1 MYLIPLSCDVTTRVA
16 ALRLYCLTDAF
27 MDKPP
32 SNKVSLAY
40 QNTYGQLVSFFRKRL
55 DNASDATD
63 LSQDVFT
70 LWLKRAKQTP
80 VEHSRAFL
88 FKIAHRVL
96 IDHWR
101 AAGKQRMALAESH
114 EQDLSVQEVAPAEGE
129 PQYLLEQQQRLNRL
143 EEALDSLTPRRRE
156 AFLMHRFDGLSQIEV
171 AERMGISISMV
182 EKHIACALLHC
193 KRYVAEQESE
203 QHDE

>member
-1 MYLIPLSCDVTTRVA
+1 
-16 ALRLYCLTDAF
+16 

-101 AAGKQRMALAESH
+101 AAGKQRMALAQSH
-114 EQDLSVQEVAPAEGE
+114 EDDEAEQEMAPSGAD
-129 PQYLLEQQQRLNRL
+129 PQHVLEQQQRLSRL
-143 EEALDSLTPRRRE
+143 EQALNSLSPRRRE

-171 AERMGISISMV
+171 AERMGISVSMV
-182 EKHIACALLHC
+182 EKHIAGALLHC
-193 KRYVAEQESE
+193 KRYVAEQGSE

>member
-1 MYLIPLSCDVTTRVA
+1 
-16 ALRLYCLTDAF
+16 

-32 SNKVSLAY
+32 SNRVSLAY
-40 QNTYGQLVSFFRKRL
+40 QATYGQLVSFFRKRL
-55 DNASDATD
+55 DNASDAKD

-70 LWLKRAKQTP
+70 LWLKRARQTP

-101 AAGKQRMALAESH
+101 ATGKQRLLLSENH
-114 EQDLSVQEVAPAEGE
+114 EDSLDRQDIAPAETE
-129 PQYLLEQQQRLNRL
+129 PQRLFEHQQRLNRL
-143 EEALDSLTPRRRE
+143 EDALQSLSPRRRE

-171 AERMGISISMV
+171 AERMGISVSMV
-182 EKHIACALLHC
+182 EKHIAGALVHC

-203 QHDE
+203 HNDGR

>member
-1 MYLIPLSCDVTTRVA
+1 
-16 ALRLYCLTDAF
+16 

-63 LSQDVFT
+63 LSHDVFT

-101 AAGKQRMALAESH
+101 AAGKQRMALAQSH
-114 EQDLSVQEVAPAEGE
+114 EDDDAEQEMAPSGAD
-129 PQYLLEQQQRLNRL
+129 PQHVLEQQQRLSRL
-143 EEALDSLTPRRRE
+143 EQALNSLSPRRRE

-171 AERMGISISMV
+171 AERMGISVSMV
-182 EKHIACALLHC
+182 EKHIAGALLHC
-193 KRYVAEQESE
+193 KRYVAEQGSK

>member
-1 MYLIPLSCDVTTRVA
+1 
-16 ALRLYCLTDAF
+16 

-40 QNTYGQLVSFFRKRL
+40 QSTYGQLVSFFRKRL
-55 DNASDATD
+55 DNSSDATD
-63 LSQDVFT
+63 LSQDVFA
-70 LWLKRAKQTP
+70 LWLKRAKETP

-101 AAGKQRMALAESH
+101 AAGKQRRVLAQSH
-114 EQDLSVQEVAPAEGE
+114 EEVSPEPEIAPAGAD
-129 PQYLLEQQQRLNRL
+129 PQHVLEQQQRLSRL
-143 EEALDSLTPRRRE
+143 EEALNSLSPRRRE

-171 AERMGISISMV
+171 AERMGISVSMV
-182 EKHIACALLHC
+182 EKHIAGALLHC
-193 KRYVAEQESE
+193 KRHVAEQGGG